1 MKNFMKVVIMAI
13 VLLTTT
19 SCGVLDT
26 SLQRSR
32 LAESL
37 HTGMT
42 KREVVDLLGNP
53 EFKRSYDTLQRSS
66 NNHSARFSTR

>member
-42 KREVVDLLGNP
+42 LSLIHISEP
-53 EFKRSYDTLQRSS
+53 
-66 NNHSARFSTR
+66 TRH